1 MSVWFRVILWHF
13 VRCGSATDELDGES
27 RWPAVKLSVTAL
39 LTSVLRH
46 RRRPQQLQQQ
56 PPHHHSRYRSAHTL
70 PYPVRS
76 GSFNFGHILR
86 VQISSYLTR
95 LCIKQN
101 CFPVDNIETFKILN
115 GNYSVDKDLLFAAN
129 DGGRRG
135 QPRKLFKRRCR
146 LVIRKFVLELLIT
159 GTVFQMTV
167 LHYVK

>member
-1 MSVWFRVILWHF
+1 MSAWFRAILWHF

-70 PYPVRS
+70 LYPVRS

-115 GNYSVDKDLLFAAN
+115 GNYTAWIKICYLQRMMAEDGDNPESYLKDGVDWLLEN
-129 DGGRRG
+129 
-135 QPRKLFKRRCR
+135 LF
-146 LVIRKFVLELLIT
+146 
-159 GTVFQMTV
+159 
-167 LHYVK
+167 